1 MGNRVRFRMDPGYR
15 DQLVEKH
22 VFYVQQAK
30 KRLLEQF
37 TDAAI
42 SQEADGVADASW
54 IRRGQN
60 FNPDYDDPADGAED
74 AYHDGV
80 WRYQLLMELRDNV
93 RLNIVSGFFH
103 TWEKTLREWVVRQVQ
118 FWHRGETVKV
128 ELWEKPIAHIF
139 DLLKAFGWS
148 IHAAQF
154 FPAIDACR
162 LIVNVHKHGDGRSL
176 TELSDR
182 YPNYLVHPLDTLR
195 GDLSDMWFEPK
206 HDHLKIDDADLD
218 AFADA
223 ITAFWNQV
231 PLEMFDQTGIDPP
244 GWFMKAVKADQN
256 IAGSATP

>member
-54 IRRGQN
+54 DRRGQN

-103 TWEKTLREWVVRQVQ
+103 TWEKTLREWMVLQVQ
-118 FWHRGETVKV
+118 SWHRGETVRDK
-128 ELWEKPIAHIF
+128 LWRSPIPDLF
-139 DLLKAFGWS
+139 DLLEGFGWPLR
-148 IHAAQF
+148 AAPF
-154 FPAIDACR
+154 FPALDACR
-162 LIVNVHKHGDGRSL
+162 LIVNVHKHGDGPAL
-176 TELSDR
+176 KDLAAQ
-182 YPNYLVHPLDTLR
+182 YPRYLVHPLSTLQNQ
-195 GDLSDMWFEPK
+195 LSKPWFKPK
-206 HDHLKIDDADLD
+206 HDHLKIDNVDLD

-223 ITAFWNQV
+223 ITAFWSQV
-231 PLEMFDQTGIDPP
+231 PLEMFDPTGINPP
-244 GWFMKAVKADQN
+244 GWFIKAVKADQN
-256 IAGSATP
+256 IAGTATP